1 SIVEFA
7 GEGYDTI
14 QTALGSLKMADNVE
28 ALIYTGSGSFFGQ
41 GNAGDNVIR
50 GGVNRDTLMGHA
62 GNDIL
67 IGGGGAANEL
77 HGGTGD
83 DIYVITGGDTIIEY
97 AGEGF
102 DTVQTALSSFTLRLN
117 VEALTYIGSGDFT
130 GTGTSEDNVITGGA
144 GNDTL
149 AGRGGNDILIGG
161 GGIDTASYANA
172 ASGVDARLNNGVAR
186 NDGDGGVDTLVG
198 IENLTGSA
206 FDDVLIG
213 DAGNNFLSG
222 GTGRDTLLGLG
233 GDDTLIG
240 GAGAPNQLQGGTGD
254 DTYILTVNDTVVELA
269 GEGIDTII
277 TATLTGYTLGA
288 HVENLTYTGAAAFT
302 GTGNGLDNVITGG
315 SGNDVLRG
323 AGGDDTLIGGDGMDI
338 AVLTGL
344 RADYLIEQISGGWRI
359 TDTVAAR
366 DGVDLLYGVEAVR
379 FGDGQILSATPA
391 AGVDAGAGK
400 DPGPQVQPALFE
412 TDVLDRLDAGP
423 RWVAYGGH
431 ALTLPADEVGVLH
444 TVDGW
449 DWLS

>member
-1 SIVEFA
+1 EFA

-41 GNAGDNVIR
+41 GNAGDNIIR

-62 GNDIL
+62 GNDVL
-67 IGGGGAANEL
+67 IGGDGAADEL
-77 HGGTGD
+77 YGGTGD
-83 DIYVITGGDTIIEY
+83 DTYVVTGGGDTIVEY
-97 AGEGF
+97 AGQGF
-102 DTVQTALSSFTLRLN
+102 DTVQTTLSSYTLRLN

-144 GNDTL
+144 GNDVL
-149 AGRGGNDILIGG
+149 AGRGGADTLIGG
-161 GGIDTASYANA
+161 AGIDTASYANA

-186 NDGDGGVDTLVG
+186 NDGDGGADTLVG

-213 DAGNNFLSG
+213 DAGNNVLSG

-233 GDDTLIG
+233 GDDILIG

-277 TATLTGYTLGA
+277 TAALTGYTLGA

-315 SGNDVLRG
+315 SGDDVLRG

-344 RADYLIEQISGGWRI
+344 RTDYLIEQISGGWRI
-359 TDTVAAR
+359 TDTVAGR

-379 FGDGQILSATPA
+379 FGDGQILSSTPA
-391 AGVDAGAGK
+391 AGVDAGADK
-400 DPGPQVQPALFE
+400 DPGPQVQPALF
-412 TDVLDRLDAGP
+412 DIDALDRLDAGP

-431 ALTLPADEVGVLH
+431 ALTLSADDVGVLH